1 MPIELTHK
9 DKKTGKVVVSH
20 YMTVAERIDSFR
32 KNEEFKDYAVKT
44 KIVSNTE
51 YVIVRAK
58 IVNQDGKVVATG
70 TAEENRND
78 GYINKTSA
86 LENCETSA
94 VGRALAFLGFAGT
107 EIASADEIVAAQE
120 QQVKKA
126 CWESATNTMQATLDN
141 YDSIVE
147 IKKAIEDKEPY
158 RVVEAW
164 MELEANIKGYLWK
177 APSKGGPF
185 TTSERAY
192 FQSSEYV
199 EARNAYNG
207 LVVESNEETEE

>member
-1 MPIELTHK
+1 MPVKIGDK
-9 DKKTGKVVVSH
+9 DYK
-20 YMTVAERIDSFR
+20 TVAERIDSFR
-32 KNEEFKDYAVKT
+32 KDEEYKDFAVKT

-58 IVNQDGKVVATG
+58 ILNPDGKVVATG

-107 EIASADEIVAAQE
+107 EIASADELVAAQE

-126 CWESATNTMQATLDN
+126 CWDSATNTMQATLDN
-141 YDSIVE
+141 YESILA
-147 IKKAIEDKEPY
+147 IKKAIEDKNPDE
-158 RVVEAW
+158 VVGAW
-164 MELEANIKGYLWK
+164 MELEDDIKGYLWK

-192 FQSSEYV
+192 FQSTEYV
-199 EARNAYNG
+199 ESRNAYNG
-207 LVVESNEETEE
+207 LVVETNEETEE

>member
-1 MPIELTHK
+1 MPIEIH
-9 DKKTGKVVVSH
+9 GKE
-20 YMTVAERIDSFR
+20 YITVAERIDQLR
-32 KNEEFKDYAVKT
+32 KSDDFKDYAIKT

-58 IVNQDGKVVATG
+58 IIDATGRVVATG
-70 TAEENRND
+70 TAEENRNN
-78 GYINKTSA
+78 GHINKTSA

-107 EIASADEIVAAQE
+107 EIASADELVAAQE

-126 CWESATNTMQATLDN
+126 CWEAATNTMQATLDN
-141 YDSIVE
+141 YESVVAIKTAIVSE
-147 IKKAIEDKEPY
+147 KPDQ
-158 RVVEAW
+158 VVEAW
-164 MELEANIKGYLWK
+164 MELETNIKEYLWK

-207 LVVESNEETEE
+207 LIVEEDSDD